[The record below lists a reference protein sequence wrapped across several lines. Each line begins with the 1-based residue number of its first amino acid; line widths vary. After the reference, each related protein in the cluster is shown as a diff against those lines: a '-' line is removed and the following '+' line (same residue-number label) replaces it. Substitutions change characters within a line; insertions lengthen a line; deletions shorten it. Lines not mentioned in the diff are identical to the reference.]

1 VDCAARNPA
10 RLLGALLLGLV
21 CLLVAPTPAG
31 AGSRLD
37 ARVDALTPHALL
49 TRSAASLVDPDRQVR
64 ARTVADLRHL
74 AAAGWGLAQVIAF
87 SWLWRSGTA
96 ARIRDAMRRRTR
108 NRVAQ
113 RAVFGA
119 SLGVVSAL
127 AGLPFAFAS
136 FRIAF
141 AVGVTQQLAGAWLL
155 GYLGRIALDALLG
168 AAIVVVVL
176 GLVERT
182 HLWYVIVAGLL
193 VFGTLGGAMLTPL
206 LPFGPPQK
214 ASPRGLKALAAT
226 EALRLGVPGAPVVM
240 VATVGH
246 SGTMR
251 VAATGI
257 GPTSRVSVSD
267 VTLDH
272 LTPPELA
279 AALDHADADVA
290 RADEL
295 RQTLFA
301 TLLFVLSV
309 SVAVLLSDRIGF
321 RRDDDA
327 LSRLALVATLLSVV
341 LIVLYPVYTTMR
353 RSLQNDADTR
363 ALAAGADRAAT
374 VRLFVREADD
384 ELVPLCD
391 RRTTRWYFDDTTP
404 LGERIARAAGTADPC
419 PGGTP

>member
-1 VDCAARNPA
+1 MDCAARNPA
-10 RLLGALLLGLV
+10 RLLGALLLALV
-21 CLLVAPTPAG
+21 CLLAAPPPAH
-31 AGSRLD
+31 ADSRLD
-37 ARVDALTPHALL
+37 ARIDALTPHALL
-49 TRSAASLVDPDRQVR
+49 TRSAASLVDPARQVR

-119 SLGVVSAL
+119 SLGILSAL

-136 FRIAF
+136 FRIAY
-141 AVGVTQQLAGAWLL
+141 AVGVTQQLAGPWLL

-168 AAIVVVVL
+168 TLIVVVVL

-182 HLWYVIVAGLL
+182 HLWYLIVAGLL
-193 VFGTLGGAMLTPL
+193 VIGALGGAMLTPL
-206 LPFGPPQK
+206 LPFGPAQK
-214 ASPRGLKALAAT
+214 PAPRGLTALAAV
-226 EALRLGVPGAPVVM
+226 EARRLAVPGTPVVM
-240 VATVGH
+240 VATVGQ
-246 SGTMR
+246 GGVMR

-279 AALDHADADVA
+279 VALEQADAHVA

-295 RQTLFA
+295 RQTVYA
-301 TLLFVLSV
+301 TLLFIVSV
-309 SVAVLLSDRIGF
+309 AVAVLLSDRVGF

-327 LSRLALVATLLSVV
+327 LSRLALVATFLGVV

-353 RSLQNDADTR
+353 RSFQNDADTL

-374 VRLFVREADD
+374 VRLFVRVADD

-391 RRTTRWYFDDTTP
+391 RRTIRWYFDDTAP
-404 LGERIARAAGTADPC
+404 LGARIARAAGNADPC
-419 PGGTP
+419 PGAAP

>member
-1 VDCAARNPA
+1 VCRGGARAPA
-10 RLLGALLLGLV
+10 HGGW
-21 CLLVAPTPAG
+21 G
-31 AGSRLD
+31 FD

-49 TRSAASLVDPDRQVR
+49 TRSAASLVDPVRQVR

-96 ARIRDAMRRRTR
+96 ARIRDALRRRTR
-108 NRVAQ
+108 NRVVQ

-119 SLGVVSAL
+119 SLGILSAL

-155 GYLGRIALDALLG
+155 GYVGRIALDALLG
-168 AAIVVVVL
+168 VLIVVVVL

-182 HLWYVIVAGLL
+182 HLWYLIVAGLL
-193 VFGTLGGAMLTPL
+193 VAGTLGSAAFTPL
-206 LPFGPPQK
+206 LGFGPPHK
-214 ASPRGLKALAAT
+214 ATPHGLSGLAAT
-226 EALRLGVPGAPVVM
+226 EARRLGVPGTPVVM

-279 AALDHADADVA
+279 VALDHADADVA
-290 RADEL
+290 RADVL
-295 RQTLFA
+295 RQTLYA
-301 TLLFVLSV
+301 TLLFVVSV
-309 SVAVLLSDRIGF
+309 AVAVLLSDRVGF

-327 LSRLALVATLLSVV
+327 LSRLALVATFLSLV
-341 LIVLYPVYTTMR
+341 LIVLYPVYTTIR
-353 RSLQNDADTR
+353 RSLQNDADTF

-404 LGERIARAAGTADPC
+404 LGARIARAAGTADPC
-419 PGGTP
+419 PGGAP